1 MKKNSKKNLINLIMP
16 AVVFGF
22 VTGVLTAIIVLLY
35 KFCAKYVIEFSET
48 WYDYVR
54 ENLFMIPVV
63 LALLFG
69 LAFLIAYVYK
79 KDGNLKGGGIPTS
92 IGILRG
98 IITFK
103 WLRNI
108 IGTFFL
114 SLTTFLTGVPLGNE
128 GPSVQ
133 MGTAMGR
140 GSVRFLLARHRAWDR
155 YAMTGGACAG
165 FATATGA
172 SVAGVMF
179 AVEEAHQRISPMI
192 IIVSAVS
199 VLFSR
204 ITAELLAP
212 VLGVSIELF
221 PEIHLISLTVSD
233 IWIPVVVGG
242 VVGLFAVV
250 FLYCY
255 KLINSLFNKKLKKVP
270 HAYKIFIIYAL
281 TFGCGLASFSF
292 ISTGHELIL
301 SLFEK
306 SPAIYMLAL
315 ILIIRSFLTLGAN
328 SNSLTGGIFLP
339 ILALGAVLASLIG
352 ESMIELFGI
361 DGGYYNVIL
370 ALGITACISG
380 MMKMPLTSIVF
391 AIEALSCGE
400 NIVYVILV
408 AAVSYLITEI
418 FGVKSIND
426 SVLERKIERISGGKD
441 IKVIDTFVTVQEGA
455 FAVGKQIRDIFW
467 PTNLFVLSVK
477 RDESRQA
484 EVDEHGGK
492 EITVGDTLH
501 VRYSTISEEETRAEL
516 IAIVGEQEY
525 KEKEV
530 KNV

>member
-1 MKKNSKKNLINLIMP
+1 MKNNKKNLFDLIMP

-22 VTGVLTAIIVLLY
+22 LTGVLTALVVLLY
-35 KFCAKYVIEFSET
+35 KLCARYVIEFAEE
-48 WYDYVR
+48 WYGYVR
-54 ENLFMIPVV
+54 NNPLMIPVILIV
-63 LALLFG
+63 LFG
-69 LAFLIAYVYK
+69 LSFLIAFIYK

-98 IITFK
+98 VITFR
-103 WLRNI
+103 WLRNL
-108 IGTFFL
+108 IGTFLL
-114 SLTTFLTGVPLGNE
+114 SLINFLTGVPLGNE

-133 MGTAMGR
+133 MGTAIGR
-140 GSVRFLLARHRAWDR
+140 GSVRALLARHRAWDR

-172 SVAGVMF
+172 TVAGVMF

-192 IIVSAVS
+192 IIVAAVA

-212 VLGVSIELF
+212 ILGVGIELF
-221 PEIHLISLTVSD
+221 PEIRVIALSVSD
-233 IWIPVVVGG
+233 VWLPIVVGV

-255 KLINSLFNKKLKKVP
+255 KGVNFLFNRKLKKIP
-270 HAYKIFIIYAL
+270 HSYKIFIVYAL
-281 TFGCGLASFSF
+281 TLVLGLWSFSF

-306 SPAIYMLAL
+306 TPEIYMLAL
-315 ILIIRSFLTLGAN
+315 ILIVRTFLTLGAN

-352 ESMIELFGI
+352 EGMESLFGLNSE
-361 DGGYYNVIL
+361 YYNVIL
-370 ALGITACISG
+370 VLGITACISG

-400 NIVYVILV
+400 NVVYVIIV
-408 AAVSYLITEI
+408 SAVSYLITEI
-418 FGVKSIND
+418 FGAKSIND
-426 SVLERKIERISGGKD
+426 SVLERKVDRISEGKEV
-441 IKVIDTFVTVQEGA
+441 KVIDTFVTVQEGA

-467 PTNLFVLSVK
+467 PANLFVLSVK
-477 RDESRQA
+477 KDESKKA

-492 EITVGDTLH
+492 EIGEGDILH
-501 VRYSTISEEETRAEL
+501 VRYSTIDEDETRAEL
-516 IAIVGEQEY
+516 VAIVGKQKY

-530 KNV
+530 ENV